1 MPDFLRFI
9 NELSVNGKPV
19 EEDELE
25 DDYTA
30 EDSDEDEEDEET
42 DEPGLDLT
50 PPTEETQ
57 EGDNNNDD
65 DSDDTDT
72 DDDDDYTVEK
82 VCKRHKR
89 GNSRNGKRDPQHSF

>member
-30 EDSDEDEEDEET
+30 EDSDEVKDNEET
-42 DEPGLDLT
+42 DETGLDLT

-57 EGDNNNDD
+57 EGDNNDDD
-65 DSDDTDT
+65 DSDDGGASDLGTFGREGLRG
-72 DDDDDYTVEK
+72 DDSRFRHGVGRGDD
-82 VCKRHKR
+82 
-89 GNSRNGKRDPQHSF
+89 